1 MDFQLTPEQVE
12 FREATTKLC
21 AGRFPIERLRAGEGH
36 GLDRAMWAE
45 LAVFGVFSVR
55 QPTGAGGS
63 GLGVS
68 EAALVFEELGRGLVP
83 GPLVWTYLA
92 AGVDGDA
99 APDRIVGGIERG
111 RGPGDGGGGREL
123 MMLEHLPDLDE
134 LVVLDDDGIWLVDPR
149 AVDAAPAPDA
159 LDPLTPVWTATA
171 LPTGRQV
178 GGRDD
183 AARWRLEGAAIVAA
197 QLAGMAEALTDLTVA
212 YTKERHQFGRPVGS
226 FQSIKHLLADMLV
239 RSELART
246 QAYAAAVHLDEP
258 ELGDT
263 ARSVSAAKSVA
274 GRAAIRNGTASVQ
287 AHGGMGF
294 TWEVDSHLYLKRAWT
309 LDPLF
314 GSADWHADRMATL
327 LG

>member
-1 MDFQLTPEQVE
+1 VDFQLTPEQVE

-21 AGRFPIERLRAGEGH
+21 AGRFPIGRLRAGEGQ

-45 LAVFGVFSVR
+45 LAEFGVFSLR
-55 QPTGAGGS
+55 QPVSAGGS

-83 GPLVWTYLA
+83 GPLVWTHLA
-92 AGVDGDA
+92 AGLPGDA
-99 APDRIVGGIERG
+99 APDRIVGGVERG
-111 RGPGDGGGGREL
+111 RGPGNGGGGHAL
-123 MMLEHLPDLDE
+123 VVLEHLADLDE
-134 LVVLDDDGIWLVDPR
+134 LVVLDDEGIWVVDPR
-149 AVDAAPAPDA
+149 AVDATPAPKA
-159 LDPLTPVWTATA
+159 LDPLTPVWTAHD

-178 GGRDD
+178 GGPEDS
-183 AARWRLEGAAIVAA
+183 ARWRLEGAAIVAA

-258 ELGDT
+258 ELGQA
-263 ARSVSAAKSVA
+263 ARAVSAAKSVA
-274 GRAAIRNGTASVQ
+274 GRAATRNGTASVQ

-314 GSADWHADRMATL
+314 GSADWHADRMAAL
-327 LG
+327 LT